1 MKYKNLVFDFDGVLV
16 ESNEI
21 RFNGFRYLFKGFPK
35 TQVEELVAYA
45 KANGGVSRYEKIVYF
60 FQKIRG
66 ETITEE
72 RVQNLAAQF
81 SDIVWR
87 DVVEAEPV
95 KGSVEF
101 LEKNL
106 PKLNFALVSGSD
118 QAELRMVCR
127 ERRIDH
133 FFKIILGSPVKKK
146 DNIARL
152 LKDLGWRSEETVYIG
167 DSSNDLEASE
177 DNCIDFIGRDSGLV
191 DWNCLGVTEILDLS
205 ELEGTLGLT
214 Q

>member
-21 RFNGFRYLFKGFPK
+21 RFNGFRCLFKSFPK

-191 DWNCLGVTEILDLS
+191 DWNSLGVTEILDLS